1 MDAKRTMSAEQRAES
16 LAQSEVEVIEY
27 LLHEQSPE
35 SHQIEIEEERWFIE
49 LGERAAFNLAYA
61 ENGSASHFL
70 INDIWPYLY
79 ATNPTFHE
87 AVEGKFNPPPIEDDP
102 VAKRLGLVP

>member
-1 MDAKRTMSAEQRAES
+1 MTPEES

-35 SHQIEIEEERWFIE
+35 SHQTEMAEERWYLE
-49 LGERAAFNLAYA
+49 LGERVAFKLAYC
-61 ENGSASHFL
+61 ELGSGSRFI

-79 ATNPTFHE
+79 RTNPDFHAMVEE
-87 AVEGKFNPPPIEDDP
+87 ATS
-102 VAKRLGLVP
+102 

>member
-1 MDAKRTMSAEQRAES
+1 MDAANRTPSES

-35 SHQIEIEEERWFIE
+35 SHQTEVEEERWFIE
-49 LGERAAFNLAYA
+49 LGERAAFKLAYC
-61 ENGSASHFL
+61 ELGSASHFL

-79 ATNPTFHE
+79 ATNPVFHDV
-87 AVEGKFNPPPIEDDP
+87 VEDGWTVLPIEDDP
-102 VAKRLGLVP
+102 VAKRRLGLVP